1 MDIGWKNQGSYSF
14 FLLQS
19 KKPHSVIPPPA
30 FFFPAQSPAVG
41 GGGGWGAGS
50 KTERWERGGLFRVKV
65 MVRREEREG
74 WERAKNK
81 RRACSSTWS
90 ISAIGTSSSGSL
102 FLSEHLCYGN
112 DFSGSFVKRGGY
124 LCRVWLQTWI
134 WIVREEGRQGGQE
147 RQKRRD
153 GARKGGEGRRGEMG
167 ARTQTHSGKEICLWK
182 M

>member
-1 MDIGWKNQGSYSF
+1 MGVGEGHPNKRKDNGICPRMDIGWKNQGSYSF
-14 FLLQS
+14 SSCKAKSHIVLF
-19 KKPHSVIPPPA
+19 PPPR

-112 DFSGSFVKRGGY
+112 DFSGSFLKRGGY
-124 LCRVWLQTWI
+124 LCRV
-134 WIVREEGRQGGQE
+134 
-147 RQKRRD
+147 
-153 GARKGGEGRRGEMG
+153 
-167 ARTQTHSGKEICLWK
+167 
-182 M
+182 

>member
-1 MDIGWKNQGSYSF
+1 MGEGHPNKRKDNGICPWMDIGWKNQGSYLFSSCKAKSHIVLFPPPRVFF
-14 FLLQS
+14 FLHKALQLEE
-19 KKPHSVIPPPA
+19 
-30 FFFPAQSPAVG
+30 
-41 GGGGWGAGS
+41 GAGS

-112 DFSGSFVKRGGY
+112 DFSGSFLKRGGY
-124 LCRVWLQTWI
+124 LCRV
-134 WIVREEGRQGGQE
+134 
-147 RQKRRD
+147 
-153 GARKGGEGRRGEMG
+153 
-167 ARTQTHSGKEICLWK
+167 
-182 M
+182 